1 VMREPV
7 VGWAWSRRSK
17 SRTTLRSR
25 LDGTGEGL
33 KVVPKISWMS
43 RRMYRGTRVGGS
55 GHQWSNVYTRDTV
68 PLVLRE
74 CSS

>member
-1 VMREPV
+1 MMREPV

-55 GHQWSNVYTRDTV
+55 GRQPGRLRCNKDL
-68 PLVLRE
+68 PLE
-74 CSS
+74 